1 MSIKYQPGG
10 FKLDFGSTVTILTT
24 AACSPRKHSSQ
35 GIFTGVVLDD
45 ADLKFERAAKHLTIS
60 MDSDYFEDEQNDEA
74 DKYTFQEAKYP
85 VKEDKKEYGWTKF
98 CKDKESGEWYKDEGD
113 KHDDKCHKPYI
124 DKVCCEHKPEDKPQ
138 GKPEDKYED
147 KYEDQCHKPH
157 EDKECCE
164 HKYEHKYKDQCHKPH
179 KDKECCEHKYDHK
192 CHPKK
197 KDEYLLLSLT
207 CPSFPFLP
215 GQIVWINLEEIVALS
230 VICKN

>member
-45 ADLKFERAAKHLTIS
+45 TDLKFERAAKHLTIS
-60 MDSDYFEDEQNDEA
+60 MDSDYFEDDQHDEA

-98 CKDKESGEWYKDEGD
+98 CKDKESGEWYKDNE
-113 KHDDKCHKPYI
+113 KCPKPHK
-124 DKVCCEHKPEDKPQ
+124 DKVCCEHKPGEEPQ
-138 GKPEDKYED
+138 YKPEDKYED
-147 KYEDQCHKPH
+147 KYEDKPQYKPQYKP
-157 EDKECCE
+157 EDK
-164 HKYEHKYKDQCHKPH
+164 YEDKCHKPH
-179 KDKECCEHKYDHK
+179 KDKECCEHKHEHK

-207 CPSFPFLP
+207 CPSFPFHP